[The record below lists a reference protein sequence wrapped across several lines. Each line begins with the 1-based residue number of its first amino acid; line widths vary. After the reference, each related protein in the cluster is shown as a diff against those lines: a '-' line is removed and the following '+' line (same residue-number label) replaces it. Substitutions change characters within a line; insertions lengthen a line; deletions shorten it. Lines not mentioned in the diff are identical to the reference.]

1 MAKRR
6 KKKKPYSGSFY
17 GANAKMV
24 TFGVSIINRP
34 EQEPTLGDAS
44 THVGK
49 VVGTR
54 REGKLLVSRRIEP
67 CTCGWDN
74 ENCFKCGGTG
84 YSIHEVVVEAGNQP
98 ASPKAAS
105 TKHRPLAGFA
115 SDSRAG
121 GYSIREQGRFDSRP
135 IHDEFG
141 DESEP

>member
-17 GANAKMV
+17 GKAKIT

-49 VVGTR
+49 VLGTR
-54 REGKLLVSRRIEP
+54 NEGSLLVSRRIEP
-67 CTCGWDN
+67 CTCGGNN

-84 YSIHEVVVEAGNQP
+84 YYIREAVVDGANRGP
-98 ASPKAAS
+98 APTVATREYRS
-105 TKHRPLAGFA
+105 LAGFA
-115 SDSRAG
+115 SDDRAG
-121 GYSIREQGRFDSRP
+121 PYNIREKGRFDSRP
-135 IHDEFG
+135 LCDDFG

>member
-6 KKKKPYSGSFY
+6 KKKRPYSSSFY

-54 REGKLLVSRRIEP
+54 KEGKLLVSRRIEP
-67 CTCGWDN
+67 CTCDGEN

-84 YSIHEVVVEAGNQP
+84 YSILEVVVEAGNQP
-98 ASPKAAS
+98 ASPQAVSSKPHS
-105 TKHRPLAGFA
+105 LAGFA

-121 GYSIREQGRFDSRP
+121 QYSIREQGRFDSRP
-135 IHDEFG
+135 AHDDFG